1 MIRKYLACFLF
12 DAAAPLKFESSD
24 SILFVNIIF
33 FRIFIFFFFFLIQ
46 LIFNI
51 ILLDNL
57 FIQNL
62 F

>member
-33 FRIFIFFFFFLIQ
+33 FEYLFFKIYS
-46 LIFNI
+46 
-51 ILLDNL
+51 
-57 FIQNL
+57 
-62 F
+62 

>member
-33 FRIFIFFFFFLIQ
+33 FLLFIF
-46 LIFNI
+46 
-51 ILLDNL
+51 
-57 FIQNL
+57 
-62 F
+62 